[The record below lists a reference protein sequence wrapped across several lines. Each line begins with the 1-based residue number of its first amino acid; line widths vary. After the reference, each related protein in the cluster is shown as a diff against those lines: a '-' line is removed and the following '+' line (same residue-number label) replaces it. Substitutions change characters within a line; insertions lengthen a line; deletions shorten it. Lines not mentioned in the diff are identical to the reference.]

1 MNITLD
7 LSKSQL
13 SKLRNGHGIRIGPA
27 MFGKGVDM
35 IIDPMTYNNMI
46 KKLERGKGAVIS
58 MSGGEIE
65 QNKMEGTGLFA
76 GSGNKSG
83 KISRRKKAGKWKDF
97 VVESGRDGIDLARY
111 GFEQYKE
118 ATNPL
123 ASEGKKAIKGLSK
136 MFGGELD
143 DDEMEGEG
151 FFDDIKKGYNR
162 KIKNSD
168 LGKALRGSARSAIS
182 DGYDRGAKELG
193 KNKYGKP
200 ISQYMRNKRGSNVDK
215 LTGYT
220 GLGLKLSG
228 DGNMRPA
235 VVRPDFS
242 KWKNAVE
249 RSPGMRPAVV
259 RPDPR
264 ELKKYFKNV
273 KGKGLRM
280 SGGECEMC
288 GGSMNDKFL
297 FSDIAL

>member
-1 MNITLD
+1 MNVSLN
-7 LSKSQL
+7 LSPGQL

-35 IIDPMTYNNMI
+35 IIDPMTFNNMM

-58 MSGGEIE
+58 MSEGDIE

-83 KISRRKKAGKWKDF
+83 KISRRKKAEKWTGYVDDTLRK
-97 VVESGRDGIDLARY
+97 GIDTAKY

-136 MFGGELD
+136 LFGGELD
-143 DDEMEGEG
+143 GDEDEMEGEG
-151 FFDDIKKGYNR
+151 FFNDIKKGYN
-162 KIKNSD
+162 KKVKNSD

-220 GLGLKLSG
+220 GLGLKLAG
-228 DGNMRPA
+228 DGKMKSAVYRRPGL
-235 VVRPDFS
+235 D
-242 KWKNAVE
+242 KLLTKH
-249 RSPGMRPAVV
+249 
-259 RPDPR
+259 
-264 ELKKYFKNV
+264 
-273 KGKGLRM
+273 GKGLRM
-280 SGGECEMC
+280 SGGKCEMC

-297 FSDIAL
+297 FADQAL